1 VSSRVGNTAAA
12 GARGSSGALEVVGPG
27 VVGGNGAS
35 SAPESAFD
43 GGVLSRER
51 VTEIQRAR
59 IIAAMIELVHER
71 GVAPVTVAHVVSRSG
86 VSRRTFYELFSDRD
100 DCLLAAFEHAV
111 ERAAA
116 AVRPA
121 YEAVAV
127 EGGNANGMWE
137 ERIRAGLRALLEF
150 FDEEPV
156 IGGLCVVDAL
166 AANRPVLECR
176 ARAVD
181 VLVDAVHRG
190 GAPLRSAAGR
200 RGKRTEV
207 PVGVSADPVVVGAGS
222 GGGGGDTAAT
232 LARPAR
238 IVAEGTV
245 GAILAV
251 IHARM
256 LERSPK
262 SLVGLLNQLMG
273 MIVLPYRGPE
283 AAERERKRSVVRS
296 RRRPTAT
303 GDPLRELDMR
313 LTYRTVRVLLAL
325 AELGGE
331 GSNPSSRQVADAA
344 GVSDQGQ
351 ISKLLWRLEHLGLI
365 DTAVRHHGRGEPNA
379 WRLTS
384 KGQEVTRALRS
395 QTGN

>member
-1 VSSRVGNTAAA
+1 VSSRVGNTPAG
-12 GARGSSGALEVVGPG
+12 GARGSSRALQVIGPG
-27 VVGGNGAS
+27 VVGGNGAGY
-35 SAPESAFD
+35 ESVAD
-43 GGVLSRER
+43 GDVLGRER
-51 VTEIQRAR
+51 VGEIQRAR
-59 IIAAMIELVHER
+59 IIAAMVELVHEC
-71 GVAPVTVAHVVSRSG
+71 GVAPVTVAHVVGRSG
-86 VSRRTFYELFSDRD
+86 VSRRTFYELFNDRD

-116 AVRPA
+116 AMRPA
-121 YEAVAV
+121 YEAAAV
-127 EGGNANGMWE
+127 EDGSANGVWE
-137 ERIRAGLRALLEF
+137 EQIRAGLRALLEF
-150 FDEEPV
+150 FDEEPA
-156 IGGLCVVDAL
+156 IGGLCIVDAL
-166 AANRPVLECR
+166 AADRPVLEGR

-190 GAPLRSAAGR
+190 GAPLRGAAGR
-200 RGKRTEV
+200 RSKRTEV
-207 PVGVSADPVVVGAGS
+207 PVGLSADVVVVGVGS
-222 GGGGGDTAAT
+222 GDGGGGMAAVPGRS
-232 LARPAR
+232 ARPAR
-238 IVAEGTV
+238 IVAEGAV
-245 GAILAV
+245 GAVLAV

-256 LERSPK
+256 IERSPK

-283 AAERERKRSVVRS
+283 AAERERKRSVVRP
-296 RRRPTAT
+296 RRRPTAA

-325 AELGGE
+325 AELGRE

-379 WRLTS
+379 WSLTP

-395 QTGN
+395 QTG